1 MVTDSAV
8 KSMQFGREVGPCLCL
23 PSSPAQRSAV
33 QGGCGV
39 AAGHGYD
46 DLDPAEYD
54 RCLQMVLAF
63 LDG

>member
-1 MVTDSAV
+1 MV
-8 KSMQFGREVGPCLCL
+8 G
-23 PSSPAQRSAV
+23 
-33 QGGCGV
+33 
-39 AAGHGYD
+39 AALRPGHGYD